1 MTALNG
7 IRKRRIPNHQDHRT
21 RKTPGEPRKR
31 ETQKTEMLDLAD
43 ILSRNTTQVIH
54 PIVSLRHKINKFFF
68 LETCFNKFLE
78 VSATTFYA

>member
-31 ETQKTEMLDLAD
+31 ETQRTEMLVL
-43 ILSRNTTQVIH
+43 
-54 PIVSLRHKINKFFF
+54 VSKKVV
-68 LETCFNKFLE
+68 K
-78 VSATTFYA
+78 YY